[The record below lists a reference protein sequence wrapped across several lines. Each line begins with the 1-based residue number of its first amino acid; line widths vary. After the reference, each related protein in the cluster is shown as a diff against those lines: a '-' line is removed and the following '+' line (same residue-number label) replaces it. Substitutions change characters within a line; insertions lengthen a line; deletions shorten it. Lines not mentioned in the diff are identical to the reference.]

1 MLQTYYEEQ
10 IQDIRKNVGNIFL
23 LAEVVTR
30 YMAKDEKEEMPRPW
44 DYYPEI
50 FAEDKKLHE
59 ERKKQEE
66 LEAYKEQKR
75 AYAERWNMMRNQ

>member
-1 MLQTYYEEQ
+1 MLQAYYEEQ
-10 IQDIRKNVGNIFL
+10 IQDIRKKVGNIFL

-30 YMAKDEKEEMPRPW
+30 YMTKDEKEEMPRPW

-59 ERKKQEE
+59 ERRKQEE